1 MFNGRG
7 FSIRQVLKM
16 VHDRRRPS
24 LKDVAALAG
33 TSVATAS
40 RVINNSGYITE
51 HTRSRVME
59 AATRLNYQPNLQA
72 KGLKRGA
79 SNTIGL
85 LIPNLLNAYYTTL
98 ADAISHLLTEQG
110 YQLLLSSTRDDPLI
124 EHETLRTLVG
134 HGVDGLIWVPTA
146 SGAGLLDYL
155 KNQQIPVV
163 SIVRGFKNSSLDT
176 IIFEDFEGSYAATKH
191 LLQLG
196 HRQIGYI
203 GGDINFSSNH
213 DRWKGFLT
221 ALKDAG
227 IQINN
232 VLIKVG
238 SVNSTWGS
246 LAANELLALPNPPTA
261 FFVAS
266 NAFMPGIMKTLRQLD
281 RSVPD
286 QISLICFDD
295 LDWFSYSSPPI
306 SAVSTS
312 HDRMAEAAVSLLVRR
327 IREPF
332 DPERQPMAIKIS
344 YELVIRNSTS
354 SLFL

>member
-1 MFNGRG
+1 
-7 FSIRQVLKM
+7 
-16 VHDRRRPS
+16 
-24 LKDVAALAG
+24 
-33 TSVATAS
+33 
-40 RVINNSGYITE
+40 
-51 HTRSRVME
+51 
-59 AATRLNYQPNLQA
+59 
-72 KGLKRGA
+72 LKRGA

-124 EHETLRTLVG
+124 EQDTLRTLVG
-134 HGVDGLIWVPTA
+134 HGVDGLIWVPT
-146 SGAGLLDYL
+146 SGGADLLDYL
-155 KNQQIPVV
+155 KNQQVPAV

-286 QISLICFDD
+286 QISLICFD
-295 LDWFSYSSPPI
+295 SQSEG
-306 SAVSTS
+306 
-312 HDRMAEAAVSLLVRR
+312 R
-327 IREPF
+327 
-332 DPERQPMAIKIS
+332 
-344 YELVIRNSTS
+344 
-354 SLFL
+354 